1 MGQGRRDPQPEEHGI
16 ERSCADAAPSVGCS
30 WDRHKGK
37 FSTPVARLK
46 LDLNV
51 KLLIEID
58 PPFDLSIKIKGNRSS
73 KGKSRPDMGLHTTL
87 QSVLQPW
94 YS

>member
-1 MGQGRRDPQPEEHGI
+1 MGQGTGDPLPEEHGI

-30 WDRHKGK
+30 WDRHEEVFDSGGQ
-37 FSTPVARLK
+37 TEVG
-46 LDLNV
+46 LNV

-58 PPFDLSIKIKGNRSS
+58 PPFDLFIKIKGNRSS

>member
-1 MGQGRRDPQPEEHGI
+1 MGQGRGDPQPEEHGI
-16 ERSCADAAPSVGCS
+16 ARICVDAAPSVGCS
-30 WDRHKGK
+30 WDRHSGK
-37 FSTPVARLK
+37 FSTLVARLK
-46 LDLNV
+46 LDFV
-51 KLLIEID
+51 MLLIEID
-58 PPFDLSIKIKGNRSS
+58 PPFDLFIKIKGNRSP